1 MERLDYFGKRLL
13 LMVPTF
19 LAITVICFGICQLVP
34 GGPVEQALLR
44 IRGQAGG
51 ETSGGSNAAT
61 AVSEEQREALKRHF
75 GFDKPISSRY
85 KTWLVD
91 ERLGMTGY
99 SYKFSN
105 KTVWEL
111 IRDRLP
117 ISLIFGIPGFF
128 LTYIVCIPLGIFKA
142 LRDGN
147 VLDVGSSVIV
157 FVGYAIPA
165 FALGMVLQLLV
176 CGTVDNMVDLFPAVG
191 VWSENFD
198 ELSTFGKIADVA
210 HHMFLP
216 VLCYVIGNFAV
227 LTVLMKNSLM
237 DEIGKDYVRTV
248 LAKGASGRR
257 AVWCHVLRN
266 SLIPIA
272 TGVGGILSVMV
283 AGSVLIER
291 VFEIPGMGS
300 LSLEAIISRDY
311 AVFMGILSLT
321 AILGMLGNLLS
332 DFCYVLIDPRINF
345 R

>member
-1 MERLDYFGKRLL
+1 
-13 LMVPTF
+13 
-19 LAITVICFGICQLVP
+19 
-34 GGPVEQALLR
+34 
-44 IRGQAGG
+44 
-51 ETSGGSNAAT
+51 
-61 AVSEEQREALKRHF
+61 
-75 GFDKPISSRY
+75 
-85 KTWLVD
+85 
-91 ERLGMTGY
+91 
-99 SYKFSN
+99 

-142 LRDGN
+142 LRDGKA
-147 VLDVGSSVIV
+147 LDVGSSIIV

-176 CGTVDNMVDLFPAVG
+176 CGTVDNMADIFPAVG

-216 VLCYVIGNFAV
+216 VICYVIGNFAV

-332 DFCYVLIDPRINF
+332 DFCYVVIDPRINF